1 MSRLPQCVPHQVDC
15 IQRQARTIST
25 WCRSI
30 ASVLQV
36 SPPGDADTIAYR
48 KVDVI
53 AADLPPPATCI
64 CGPPQLSRS
73 MIEPPRPVARPMD
86 RKLMWDFAILSQPMW
101 DHHSKELAGRARAV
115 VAGDAAWRMKMVDNV
130 MTVTQDQPKPRAA
143 GRLCNFKTGQ
153 ADLLQDHKD
162 WIDKTVGPIITS
174 LQGTWVDLIG
184 YASKLGNAKSNK
196 ALSGRR
202 VDAVRDYIA
211 TWKKGINFQKEVALG
226 EEQSMG
232 DESNNDGYFR
242 AVEVYV
248 YGFAP
253 PPLRPRVEK
262 KNPTLKKFFIR
273 PVSAVSIGI
282 GPAGVDA
289 VAFDIGEP
297 AKRKWRRFIYTGAS
311 MNISL
316 KKFPDFPRF
325 RPSAPAARDRRS
337 PSRRAN
343 PARSRISRARR
354 RSSTD
359 RDLPSGRSRSAAKW
373 ACRSRARSSSPSAR
387 S

>member
-1 MSRLPQCVPHQVDC
+1 
-15 IQRQARTIST
+15 
-25 WCRSI
+25 
-30 ASVLQV
+30 
-36 SPPGDADTIAYR
+36 
-48 KVDVI
+48 
-53 AADLPPPATCI
+53 
-64 CGPPQLSRS
+64 
-73 MIEPPRPVARPMD
+73 
-86 RKLMWDFAILSQPMW
+86 
-101 DHHSKELAGRARAV
+101 
-115 VAGDAAWRMKMVDNV
+115 MVDNV

-143 GRLCNFKTGQ
+143 ARLCNFKTGQ

-184 YASKLGNAKSNK
+184 YASKLGNAESNK

-282 GPAGVDA
+282 GPAGADA

-316 KKFPDFPRF
+316 KIPGLSSLPPVGSGGSGPSKPFTTSQPCEIEDFEGEATLFNGPGLAIGPISVGGEMGLSIESKKLVPKRAIVRPRVINMTNDTGLQLSF
-325 RPSAPAARDRRS
+325 GGAGK
-337 PSRRAN
+337 
-343 PARSRISRARR
+343 
-354 RSSTD
+354 
-359 RDLPSGRSRSAAKW
+359 GRLNLMT
-373 ACRSRARSSSPSAR
+373 
-387 S
+387 